1 MGEIE
6 NEFHFVLMCPVV
18 LDFDKNEKKIHYER
32 PSFLKFVQLF
42 STYNFKCTHKYY
54 ILY

>member
-18 LDFDKNEKKIHYER
+18 LDFDKNEKKNT
-32 PSFLKFVQLF
+32 L
-42 STYNFKCTHKYY
+42 
-54 ILY
+54 